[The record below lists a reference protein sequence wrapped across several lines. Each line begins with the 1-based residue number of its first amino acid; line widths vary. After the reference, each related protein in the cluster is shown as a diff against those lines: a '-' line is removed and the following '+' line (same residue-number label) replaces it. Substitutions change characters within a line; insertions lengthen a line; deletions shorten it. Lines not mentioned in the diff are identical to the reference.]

1 MRLRDLIKEVRNCK
15 TAADERAVVNKEC
28 AAIRTAFKEEDAEY
42 RHRNV
47 AKLLYMHMLGY
58 PTHYGQMECLKLITS
73 PSYPDKRVGSLQPL
87 RTLVLLRLM
96 TGLSLLLSF

>member
-73 PSYPDKRVGSLQPL
+73 PSYPDKRVGTKFNFALPH
-87 RTLVLLRLM
+87 
-96 TGLSLLLSF
+96 